1 MLSATRMLS
10 MVTRFGAF
18 TCLVAGFA
26 TTSFA
31 DEGMAAEEPRTV
43 IVISLDGTMP
53 SDLDDSELV
62 TLRALRGLGA
72 AAERLRPSFP
82 TNTFPNHMT
91 LVTGV
96 APEVHGIVNN
106 VFGDPERGVFRYEND
121 PTWSEVEPIWAIAAR
136 NGVVSA
142 AYFWIGSEGPWRNGF
157 GPRHW
162 ESFSSWVSESKKV
175 EKILAWLDLEDP
187 AERPRLITSWFHGAD
202 GAGHKHGPGSG
213 PVRDALR
220 RQDRALAKLVEG
232 IAARGGFDAV
242 TLLLVSDHGMAPV
255 EGTVDLKAEFRRAG
269 LDAKVRG
276 GGGVALVSL
285 RGGPAALDRA
295 VSVATSLGLVA
306 VRPGTRDSTLRLGN
320 PRFGD
325 LVAIAPV
332 GIAITS
338 GSTLRGSH
346 GYLPD
351 EPAMGGLLIAVGRG
365 ISAGS
370 RLGVV
375 RALDV
380 APTVLAWLGI
390 ARPEWMEG
398 RPIVGLASESAL
410 PARKARRPGTGE
422 RDDR

>member
-1 MLSATRMLS
+1 
-10 MVTRFGAF
+10 
-18 TCLVAGFA
+18 
-26 TTSFA
+26 
-31 DEGMAAEEPRTV
+31 MAAEAPRTV
-43 IVISLDGTMP
+43 IVISLDGTRP
-53 SDLDDSELV
+53 SDLDDTELV

-72 AAERLRPSFP
+72 VAERLQPEFP
-82 TNTFPNHMT
+82 TNTFPSHMT

-106 VFGDPERGVFRYEND
+106 VFDDPEAGVFRYEND
-121 PTWSEVEPIWAIAAR
+121 PSWSEVEPIWAIAAR

-142 AYFWIGSEGPWRNGF
+142 AYYWVGSEGPWRNGF

-162 ESFSSWVSESKKV
+162 ESFSNRTSESKKV
-175 EKILAWLDLEDP
+175 EQILAWLDLEDP

-202 GAGHKHGPGSG
+202 GAGHEHGPGSG

-220 RQDRALAKLVEG
+220 RQDRALATLVDG

-242 TLLLVSDHGMAPV
+242 TLLLVSDHGMALV
-255 EGTVDLKAEFRRAG
+255 ERHLDLKAEFHRAG
-269 LDAKVRG
+269 LEAKVLG

-285 RGGPAALDRA
+285 RGGPAAVDRA
-295 VSVATSLGLVA
+295 VSIATSLGLSA
-306 VRPGTRDSTLRLGN
+306 VRPGSRDSTLRLGN

-325 LVAIAPV
+325 LVVIAPV

-370 RLGVV
+370 RLGIV

-390 ARPEWMEG
+390 VRPEWMEG
-398 RPIVGLASESAL
+398 RPIVGLASESVL
-410 PARKARRPGTGE
+410 PAPRRRRPALE
-422 RDDR
+422 NEDDR

>member
-1 MLSATRMLS
+1 
-10 MVTRFGAF
+10 MVTRIAGF
-18 TCLVAGFA
+18 TCLLAALA
-26 TTSFA
+26 TISIVRPGA
-31 DEGMAAEEPRTV
+31 AAEAPRTV
-43 IVISLDGTMP
+43 IVISLDGTRP
-53 SDLDDSELV
+53 SDLDDPELV
-62 TLRALRGLGA
+62 TLRALRDLGA
-72 AAERLRPSFP
+72 AAERLQPEFP

-142 AYFWIGSEGPWRNGF
+142 AYYWIGSEGPWRNGF

-162 ESFSSWVSESKKV
+162 ESFSSWTSESKKV
-175 EKILAWLDLEDP
+175 ERILAWLDLEDP
-187 AERPRLITSWFHGAD
+187 ADRPRLITSWFHGAD
-202 GAGHKHGPGSG
+202 AVGHEHGPGSRA
-213 PVRDALR
+213 VRDALR

-232 IAARGGFDAV
+232 LAARGGFDAV

-255 EGTVDLKAEFRRAG
+255 ERHVDLKAAFRRAG
-269 LDAKVRG
+269 LEAKVRG
-276 GGGVALVSL
+276 GGGVALISL
-285 RGGPAALDRA
+285 RGGPAAVDRA
-295 VSVATSLGLVA
+295 VSVATSLGLSA
-306 VRPGTRDSTLRLGN
+306 VTPGSRDSTLRLGN

-332 GIAITS
+332 GTAITS

-370 RLGVV
+370 RLGSV

-398 RPIVGLASESAL
+398 RPIVGLVPESVL
-410 PARKARRPGTGE
+410 PAPKR
-422 RDDR
+422 